1 MNFFELLIFYLK
13 YSTSNCLGEFMKKVT
28 LLFLIFLGIKSQGAS
43 LICDT
48 LLTQLMA
55 NQVQLTSYGL
65 SISAAS
71 KGKAPSPKPLASY
84 QAFGSKLNRDKETFV
99 EICLK

>member
-1 MNFFELLIFYLK
+1 MPILELK
-13 YSTSNCLGEFMKKVT
+13 YRLGRQEGIMKKGT
-28 LLFLIFLGIKSQGAS
+28 LVFLIFIGAKSQGAS

-48 LLTQLMA
+48 LLTQLMS

-65 SISAAS
+65 TLNAAT
-71 KGKAPSPKPLASY
+71 KGKVPPAKPLAAY